1 MGIWSSF
8 PVRAYRGLQDNVPRW
23 FSVNSEATTEEKH
36 ALSVVEGTPMKY
48 YTTLWIALLILPIL
62 ILHNAT
68 ADSTLEAIQ
77 EKGILTICM
86 DVRNLPY
93 SNADPELPGLYVE
106 VAHLLAEELEVK
118 LELHWLNTLR
128 DSLLA
133 DMIRGHC
140 DCVIGVPIEE
150 RSMAEAIQLGE
161 NIDFSEPFYGTGY
174 VLVKQKTNL
183 KSPKTLKDIK
193 SETIGTEA
201 GSIASDVLRQ
211 MGYNRRVYRS
221 QIDVLNAV
229 RDGKIAYACVWANV
243 GWLIE
248 KGSRVQQLQHS
259 STAYPELEIVEGYTP
274 EPRLR
279 WNVAIAF
286 SKDTPTQKTSEL
298 QEVVNTII
306 EQKWSEDKLK
316 ELTEKY
322 HLPYFAPFQED
333 EQK

>member
-1 MGIWSSF
+1 M
-8 PVRAYRGLQDNVPRW
+8 
-23 FSVNSEATTEEKH
+23 KH
-36 ALSVVEGTPMKY
+36 AV
-48 YTTLWIALLILPIL
+48 TLWIALLILPIL
-62 ILHNAT
+62 MLHNAN
-68 ADSTLEAIQ
+68 AVNTLEEIRK
-77 EKGILTICM
+77 EGLLTVCM

-106 VAHLLAEELEVK
+106 IAHLLAEELGVK

-150 RSMAEAIQLGE
+150 RAMSESIQLGK
-161 NIDFSEPFYGTGY
+161 NVDFSKPFYGTGY
-174 VLVKQKTNL
+174 VLVKH
-183 KSPKTLKDIK
+183 KSNQASPEKLEDIK
-193 SETIGTEA
+193 LETLGTEA

-221 QIDVLNAV
+221 QIAVLDAINK
-229 RDGKIAYACVWANV
+229 GQIAYGYVWSNI

-248 KGSRVQQLQHS
+248 KGSRIQQPEQTD
-259 STAYPELEIVEGYTP
+259 TAYPELEILEGFVP
-274 EPRLR
+274 EARLR

-286 SKDTPTQKTSEL
+286 SKDKPTRKTSDL
-298 QEVVNTII
+298 QDVVNTII
-306 EQKWSEDKLK
+306 EQKWSEEKLK
-316 ELTEKY
+316 ELCEKY

>member
-1 MGIWSSF
+1 M
-8 PVRAYRGLQDNVPRW
+8 
-23 FSVNSEATTEEKH
+23 KH
-36 ALSVVEGTPMKY
+36 AV
-48 YTTLWIALLILPIL
+48 TLWIALLTLPIL
-62 ILHNAT
+62 MLHTAN
-68 ADSTLEAIQ
+68 ADSTLDEIRA
-77 EKGILTICM
+77 KGLLTVCM
-86 DVRNLPY
+86 DIRNLPY

-106 VAHLLAEELEVK
+106 IAHLLAEELGVK

-150 RSMAEAIQLGE
+150 RAMSESIQLGK
-161 NIDFSEPFYGTGY
+161 NVDFSTPFYGTGY
-174 VLVKQKTNL
+174 VLVKHKSNQASPENL
-183 KSPKTLKDIK
+183 EDLKLETL
-193 SETIGTEA
+193 GTEA

-221 QIDVLNAV
+221 QIAVLDAINK
-229 RDGKIAYACVWANV
+229 GQIAYGYVWSNI

-248 KGSRVQQLQHS
+248 KGSRIQQPEQTD
-259 STAYPELEIVEGYTP
+259 TAYPELEIVEGFVP
-274 EPRLR
+274 QARLR

-286 SKDTPTQKTSEL
+286 SKDKPTRKTSEL
-298 QEVVNTII
+298 QDVVNTII
-306 EQKWSEDKLK
+306 EQKWSEEKLK
-316 ELTEKY
+316 ELCEKY

>member
-1 MGIWSSF
+1 
-8 PVRAYRGLQDNVPRW
+8 
-23 FSVNSEATTEEKH
+23 
-36 ALSVVEGTPMKY
+36 MKY
-48 YTTLWIALLILPIL
+48 CTTLWIALLIFTISL
-62 ILHNAT
+62 LHT
-68 ADSTLEAIQ
+68 AYAGSTLEEIRA
-77 EKGILTICM
+77 KGVLTVCM

-93 SNADPELPGLYVE
+93 SNANPELPGLYVE
-106 VAHLLAEELEVK
+106 VAHLLAEELGVK

-150 RSMAEAIQLGE
+150 RAMSESIQLGKRV
-161 NIDFSEPFYGTGY
+161 DFSKPFYGTGY
-174 VLVKQKTNL
+174 VLVKQKNNQQ
-183 KSPKTLKDIK
+183 SPKKLEDIK

-221 QIDVLNAV
+221 QIDVLNALQ
-229 RDGKIAYACVWANV
+229 DGKIAYACVWANI

-248 KGSRVQQLQHS
+248 KGSRIQQAEQT
-259 STAYPELEIVEGYTP
+259 STAYPELEIVEGYVP
-274 EPRLR
+274 EARLR

-286 SKDTPTQKTSEL
+286 SKDTPTRKTREL
-298 QEVVNTII
+298 QDAVNTII
-306 EQKWSEDKLK
+306 EQKWSEKELK
-316 ELTEKY
+316 ELCQKY
-322 HLPYFAPFQED
+322 YLPYFAPFQED

>member
-1 MGIWSSF
+1 M
-8 PVRAYRGLQDNVPRW
+8 
-23 FSVNSEATTEEKH
+23 KH
-36 ALSVVEGTPMKY
+36 

-62 ILHNAT
+62 MVHPAT
-68 ADSTLEAIQ
+68 AESALEEIRA
-77 EKGILTICM
+77 KGLLTVCM
-86 DVRNLPY
+86 DIRNLPY

-106 VAHLLAEELEVK
+106 IAHLLAEELGVK

-150 RSMAEAIQLGE
+150 RAMSESLQLGK
-161 NIDFSEPFYGTGY
+161 NVDFSIPLYGTGY
-174 VLVKQKTNL
+174 VLVKQKSNQE
-183 KSPKTLKDIK
+183 SPKTLEDLKL
-193 SETIGTEA
+193 ETLGTEA

-221 QIDVLNAV
+221 QIAVLDALNK
-229 RDGKIAYACVWANV
+229 GQIAYGYVWSNI

-248 KGSRVQQLQHS
+248 KGSRIQQPEQ
-259 STAYPELEIVEGYTP
+259 TDTVYPDLEIVEGFVP
-274 EPRLR
+274 EARLR

-286 SKDTPTQKTSEL
+286 SKDKPTRETRDL
-298 QEVVNTII
+298 QDVVNTII
-306 EQKWSEDKLK
+306 EQKWSGEKLK
-316 ELTEKY
+316 ALCEKY